1 MPFNR
6 PTITTINERITGDI
20 DTNVPDGQPRLRRS
34 LFGVLGKVITG
45 AVHGLY
51 GYLQYQARQILPDT
65 ADEENFA
72 RHASLKKVIRK
83 APESGTGPI
92 LIVGNNGAV
101 MEAGKKWQ
109 RSDGIIYEVTEE
121 ATIAAGQALVTVIAT
136 TAGANT
142 NAAAGTTLNLIE
154 TVSGIDSTATVN
166 GDGITGGAD
175 LESLESWRAR
185 YLDRIQKPPQGGNA
199 NDYVQWALEVPGV
212 TRAWSYP
219 LELGEGTITVR
230 FVRDDD
236 DVIPTEQDV
245 ETVEAYIND
254 RRCVTS
260 VLTVVAPIATPN
272 DFTIALVPNT
282 SVVQAA
288 VLAELTDLYRR
299 EAKPGGTMLISRIR
313 EAVSIAA
320 GESDNNVVSPAA
332 DITHTTGQM
341 PLLGDITWQ

>member
-6 PTITTINERITGDI
+6 PSITTVNERITGDI

-34 LFGVLGKVITG
+34 LFGILGKVITG
-45 AVHGLY
+45 TVHALY
-51 GYLQYQARQILPDT
+51 GYLQYQAQQILPDT
-65 ADEENFA
+65 SDEENFA

-83 APESGTGPI
+83 LATAGTGN
-92 LIVGNNGAV
+92 IVITGNNAAV
-101 MEAGKKWQ
+101 MEPGKQWQ
-109 RSDGIIYEVTEE
+109 RSDGIFYEVNEE
-121 ATIAAGQALVTVIAT
+121 VVISAGQAIVNLTAT
-136 TAGANT
+136 TPGANT
-142 NAAAGTTLNLIE
+142 NTAAGITFTLVE
-154 TVSGIDSTATVN
+154 TVDGIDSTAIVD

-230 FVRDDD
+230 FVRDDE

-245 ETVEAYIND
+245 ETVQAYID
-254 RRCVTS
+254 SKRPVTGK
-260 VLTVVAPIATPN
+260 TYVVAPIAADN
-272 DFTIALVPNT
+272 DFTIALVPNN

-288 VLAELTDLYRR
+288 VQAELADLYRR
-299 EAKPGGTMLISRIR
+299 EAKPGGTILISRIR

-320 GESDNNVVSPAA
+320 GESDNEVVSPSENV
-332 DITHTTGQM
+332 THTTGQM
-341 PLLGDITWQ
+341 PVLGEITWQ